1 MAIYLKQDQHFHS
14 GTATVEK
21 HHIFL
26 NTQPRVVNKAVLT
39 YSEAVRLAYPNAVPS
54 PTYDRHSHL

>member
-1 MAIYLKQDQHFHS
+1 VAIYLKQDQHFHS

-39 YSEAVRLAYPNAVPS
+39 YIEAVRLAYPNAVPS
-54 PTYDRHSHL
+54 PTYDLHSHL